1 MYEVNK
7 SGSLDALIGR
17 YPALA
22 TVRAELEKAFYAIYN
37 CYRNGGKLLICGNGG
52 SAADSEHIVGE
63 LMKSFKMKRDIDG
76 AVAEKLR
83 AMGEDGAALVE
94 KLEGALPAIALCGH
108 TALSTAFGNDKD
120 GFMTFAQQVYGYGR
134 AGDVLLC
141 LTTSGNSK
149 NCVYASE
156 VACAK
161 GMTVIAITGE
171 GGGKMTALSD
181 VCVALPERETYL
193 VQELT
198 LPVYHWLCA
207 ELEMAFFGGAE
218 PALPISG

>member
-17 YPALA
+17 YPALCA
-22 TVRAELEKAFYAIYN
+22 VRGELEQAFYAVYN
-37 CYRNGGKLLICGNGG
+37 CYRSGGKLLICGNGG

-63 LMKSFKMKRDIDG
+63 LMKSFKMKRSID
-76 AVAEKLR
+76 ATVAEKLKE
-83 AMGEDGAALVE
+83 MGEDGAALID

-134 AGDVLLC
+134 AGDTLIC

-149 NCVYASE
+149 NCVYAAE
-156 VACAK
+156 VARAK
-161 GMTVIAITGE
+161 GMGVIAITGE
-171 GGGKMTALSD
+171 CGGKMTALSD
-181 VCVALPERETYL
+181 ICIKLPERETYL

-207 ELEMAFFGGAE
+207 ELETAFWG
-218 PALPISG
+218 S

>member
-7 SGSLDALIGR
+7 NGSLDELIAR
-17 YPALA
+17 NPSLNS
-22 TVRAELEKAFYAIYN
+22 VRAELEKAFYNLYD
-37 CYRNGGKLLICGNGG
+37 CYRSGGKLLICGNGG

-63 LMKSFKMKRDIDG
+63 LMKSFKMKRKIDST
-76 AVAEKLR
+76 VSEKLR
-83 AMGEDGAALVE
+83 EMGEDGVNLAE

-120 GFMTFAQQVYGYGR
+120 GFMTFAQQVYGYGCT
-134 AGDVLLC
+134 GDVLLC

-149 NCVYASE
+149 NCVYAAE
-156 VACAK
+156 VAKAK
-161 GMTVIAITGE
+161 GMTVVAITGE
-171 GGGKMTALSD
+171 SGGRMKELSD
-181 VCVALPERETYL
+181 ICLALPEHETYL

-207 ELEMAFFGGAE
+207 ELESAFFG
-218 PALPISG
+218 

>member
-1 MYEVNK
+1 MYEVNR

-17 YPALA
+17 YPALCA
-22 TVRAELEKAFYAIYN
+22 VRGALEQAFYAVYN
-37 CYRNGGKLLICGNGG
+37 CYRSGGKLLICGNGG

-63 LMKSFKMKRDIDG
+63 LMKSFKMKRSID
-76 AVAEKLR
+76 ATVAEKLKE
-83 AMGEDGAALVE
+83 MGEDGAALID

-134 AGDVLLC
+134 AGDALIC

-149 NCVYASE
+149 NCVYAAE
-156 VACAK
+156 VARAK
-161 GMTVIAITGE
+161 GMGVIAITGE

-181 VCVALPERETYL
+181 ICIKLPERETYL

-207 ELEMAFFGGAE
+207 ELETAFWGG
-218 PALPISG
+218 

>member
-17 YPALA
+17 YPALCA
-22 TVRAELEKAFYAIYN
+22 VRVELEQAFYAVYN
-37 CYRNGGKLLICGNGG
+37 CYHSGGKLLICGNGG

-63 LMKSFKMKRDIDG
+63 LMKSFKMKRSID
-76 AVAEKLR
+76 ATVAEKLKE
-83 AMGEDGAALVE
+83 MGEDGAALID
-94 KLEGALPAIALCGH
+94 KLEGAIPAIALCGH

-134 AGDVLLC
+134 AGDALIC

-149 NCVYASE
+149 NCVYAAE
-156 VACAK
+156 VARAK
-161 GMTVIAITGE
+161 GMGVIAITGE

-181 VCVALPERETYL
+181 ICIKLPERETYL

-207 ELEMAFFGGAE
+207 ELETAFWGG
-218 PALPISG
+218 

>member
-1 MYEVNK
+1 MYEVNR

-17 YPALA
+17 YPALCA
-22 TVRAELEKAFYAIYN
+22 VKGELEQAFYAVYN
-37 CYRNGGKLLICGNGG
+37 CYRSGGKLLICGNGG

-63 LMKSFKMKRDIDG
+63 LMKSFKMKRSID
-76 AVAEKLR
+76 ATVAEKLKE
-83 AMGEDGAALVE
+83 MGEDGAALID

-134 AGDVLLC
+134 AGDALIC

-149 NCVYASE
+149 NCVYAAE
-156 VACAK
+156 VARAK
-161 GMTVIAITGE
+161 GMGVIAITGE

-181 VCVALPERETYL
+181 ICIKLPERETYL

-207 ELEMAFFGGAE
+207 ELETAFWGG
-218 PALPISG
+218 

>member
-1 MYEVNK
+1 MYEVNR

-17 YPALA
+17 YPALCA
-22 TVRAELEKAFYAIYN
+22 VRGELEQAFYAVYN
-37 CYRNGGKLLICGNGG
+37 CYRSGGKLLICGNGG

-63 LMKSFKMKRDIDG
+63 LMKSFKMKRSID
-76 AVAEKLR
+76 ATVAEKLKE
-83 AMGEDGAALVE
+83 MGEDGAALID

-134 AGDVLLC
+134 AGDTLIC

-149 NCVYASE
+149 NCVYAAE
-156 VACAK
+156 VARAK
-161 GMTVIAITGE
+161 GMGVIAITGE

-181 VCVALPERETYL
+181 ICIKLPERETYL

-207 ELEMAFFGGAE
+207 ELEMSFWGG
-218 PALPISG
+218 

>member
-1 MYEVNK
+1 MYEVNR

-17 YPALA
+17 YPALCA
-22 TVRAELEKAFYAIYN
+22 VRGELEQAFYAVYN

-63 LMKSFKMKRDIDG
+63 LMKSFKMKRSID
-76 AVAEKLR
+76 ATVAEKLKG
-83 AMGEDGAALVE
+83 MGEDGAALID

-134 AGDVLLC
+134 AGDVVIC

-149 NCVYASE
+149 NCVYAAE
-156 VACAK
+156 VARAK
-161 GMTVIAITGE
+161 GMGVIAITGE
-171 GGGKMTALSD
+171 VGGKMTALSD
-181 VCVALPERETYL
+181 ICIKLPERETYL

-207 ELEMAFFGGAE
+207 ELESAFFGG
-218 PALPISG
+218 G

>member
-22 TVRAELEKAFYAIYN
+22 TVRAELEKAFYAIYT

-63 LMKSFKMKRDIDG
+63 LMKSFKMKRSID
-76 AVAEKLR
+76 ATVAEKLKE
-83 AMGEDGAALVE
+83 MGEDGAALID

-134 AGDVLLC
+134 AGDVVIC

-149 NCVYASE
+149 NCVYAAE
-156 VACAK
+156 VARAK
-161 GMTVIAITGE
+161 GMGVIAITGE
-171 GGGKMTALSD
+171 GGGKMPALSD
-181 VCVALPERETYL
+181 ICIKLPERETYL

-207 ELEMAFFGGAE
+207 ELESAFFGG
-218 PALPISG
+218 G

>member
-17 YPALA
+17 YPALSA
-22 TVRAELEKAFYAIYN
+22 VRAELEQTFYAVYN

-63 LMKSFKMKRDIDG
+63 LMKSFKMKRPIDG

-83 AMGEDGAALVE
+83 EMGADGVALAE

-120 GFMTFAQQVYGYGR
+120 GFMVFAQQVYGYGR
-134 AGDVLLC
+134 SGDVLIC
-141 LTTSGNSK
+141 LTTSGNSQ
-149 NCVYASE
+149 NCVYAAE
-156 VACAK
+156 VARAK
-161 GMTVIAITGE
+161 GMGVIAITGA
-171 GGGKMTALSD
+171 GGGKMSALAD
-181 VCVALPERETYL
+181 VCVKIPEWETYL

-207 ELEMAFFGGAE
+207 ELENAFFGG
-218 PALPISG
+218 G